1 MDLIRKLLPD
11 TSYLSR
17 SHHIPL
23 LDWVDKVSINLR
35 GRKYSFHKHEYLR
48 DIMEDAHPD
57 QTYEKAAQVGISTSV
72 LIKSLYVAEHLGK
85 KTVYYFQD
93 DGAVSDF
100 SADRAEPM
108 IQSTLYLQGRVGGV
122 NRVGLR
128 RIGPG
133 SLYFRGLFTKGK
145 VKSVD
150 ADYIVLDE
158 LDEAK
163 PSHIQFATDRLMHS
177 DLQWVTALSQPSI
190 PGFGIS
196 KRFQD
201 TDQRFF
207 HLKCPSCGEWNCL
220 ELNWQSDPA
229 ANFIPIAGRRKKQ
242 YPEGATHYRGCKKC
256 QKPLDMKVGKWVA
269 KRPNALKRGYHL
281 SQLYTQI
288 KPPEAPNIATMLWSL
303 YEDKKRSQA
312 GLENF
317 TISVLGFPFSGAN
330 ARVNDELLD
339 FMEQDYQFAFK
350 GTGCFM
356 GVDQGDVLTIVVGM
370 CSGQYFKILYAEE
383 TESWKRLPYLM
394 SQFGVMHCVVDAQPN
409 KNSAKEFAIHHRDRV
424 SIQYFGGKELK
435 KGEELYEGKIVVPT
449 VTADRTETLDGA
461 IDRMEMGLVHLPSRS
476 KATGSALST
485 IEDIRRHLKQLITK
499 NEEGA
504 NGITKKVYLRGN
516 GIENHYGMALN
527 SALISA
533 YGLGFN
539 SPGPMVLPVFR
550 GYGNA

>member
-1 MDLIRKLLPD
+1 MEFIRDLLPD

-17 SHHIPL
+17 SHHMPL
-23 LDWVDKVSINLR
+23 LEWVDKVAINLR
-35 GRKYSFHKHEYLR
+35 GHKYSFKKHEYLK
-48 DIMEDAHPD
+48 DIMADSHPD
-57 QTYEKAAQVGISTSV
+57 QTYQKAAQVGISTSV
-72 LIKSLYVAEHLGK
+72 LIRSLYVAEHLGK

-100 SADRAEPM
+100 SSDRAEPM
-108 IQSTLYLQGRVGGV
+108 IQSTLYLQGRVGGT

-150 ADYIVLDE
+150 ADFIILDE

-196 KRFQD
+196 KRFED
-201 TDQRFF
+201 TDQRHFF
-207 HLKCPSCGEWNCL
+207 IRCPSCGEHNCL

-229 ANFIPIAGRRKKQ
+229 VNFIPISGKQKKK
-242 YPEGATHYRGCKKC
+242 YPDGATHYRGCKKC
-256 QKPLDMKVGKWVA
+256 QKPLDMRVGEWVA
-269 KRPNALKRGYHL
+269 KRPGALKRGYHL

-288 KPPEAPNIATMLWSL
+288 KPPEAPNIATMLWKL
-303 YEDKKRSQA
+303 FEDKRRSQA

-330 ARVNDELLD
+330 ARVTDELLD
-339 FMEQDYQFAFK
+339 FMEADYQLAFK

-356 GVDQGDVLTIVVGM
+356 GVDQGDTLTIAIGM
-370 CSGQYFKILYAEE
+370 CSGQYFKVLYAEE

-394 SQFGVMHCVVDAQPN
+394 SQFGVRCCVIDAQPN
-409 KNSAKEFAIHHRDRV
+409 KNSAKEFAINHRDRV
-424 SIQYFGGKELK
+424 YIQYFGGKELK
-435 KGEELYEGKIVVPT
+435 KGEELYEGKTVVPV
-449 VTADRTETLDGA
+449 VTGDRTETLDGM
-461 IDRMEMGLVHLPSRS
+461 IDRMEAGLVHLPSRKKS
-476 KATGSALST
+476 TGSALNT
-485 IEDIRRHLKQLITK
+485 IEDIRRHLKQLVTK

-504 NGITKKVYLRGN
+504 NGITKKTYLRGN

-527 SALISA
+527 SALIAA